1 MPNWCSTA
9 YVIDGDAKEVKQL
22 YELMKGLEERKTHS
36 VENGFG
42 TTWLG
47 CLVDALGKDWN
58 DVRCRGSWNGLEM
71 DGDVLKFSTETAWAP
86 CSETFDLVREAFPN
100 LRYYFQAGRA
110 KAWKYM
116 KQTMNL
122 VHISVTG
129 SSWTH
134 VPQRKSILSEYFE
147 TQEDAFAWLE
157 EKMGGEPIKSAE
169 DVKALDE
176 RWQSKSEDAFCY
188 LHEFQ
193 IVN

>member
-22 YELMKGLEERKTHS
+22 YELMKGLEERKTPS

-100 LRYYFQAGRA
+100 LRYYFQAEETGMEV
-110 KAWKYM
+110 YE
-116 KQTMNL
+116 TNDEFG
-122 VHISVTG
+122 HISVTG

-134 VPQRKSILSEYFE
+134 VPQRKSISVNISRPK
-147 TQEDAFAWLE
+147 
-157 EKMGGEPIKSAE
+157 KMRSLGLKKNAE
-169 DVKALDE
+169 S
-176 RWQSKSEDAFCY
+176 R
-188 LHEFQ
+188 
-193 IVN
+193 